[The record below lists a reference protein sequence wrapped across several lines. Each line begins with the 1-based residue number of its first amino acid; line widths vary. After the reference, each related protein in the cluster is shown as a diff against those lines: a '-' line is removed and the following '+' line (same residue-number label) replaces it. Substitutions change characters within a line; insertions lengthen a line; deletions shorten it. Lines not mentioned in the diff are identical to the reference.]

1 LKTKQ
6 AFHANHTSLHLCFTQ
21 AELLQIGDIR
31 VWVAVGFL
39 ELAFAVQ
46 TQVLDRYGFLSVP
59 VLFCSVEFFENREQ
73 KGIEIQGKTGS
84 VSSKHQAVSTGRP
97 VRHPTWH
104 AESPETTKPTENSW
118 L

>member
-1 LKTKQ
+1 M
-6 AFHANHTSLHLCFTQ
+6 
-21 AELLQIGDIR
+21 DIR

-39 ELAFAVQ
+39 EFIVA
-46 TQVLDRYGFLSVP
+46 TQVQVLGKYGFLPVP

-84 VSSKHQAVSTGRP
+84 VGGQRQAVSTGRS

-104 AESPETTKPTENSW
+104 GRNGSYGLGFLK
-118 L
+118 

>member
-1 LKTKQ
+1 VANQ

-39 ELAFAVQ
+39 EFVVATQA
-46 TQVLDRYGFLSVP
+46 QVLDKYGFLPVP

-84 VSSKHQAVSTGRP
+84 VGGQRQAVSTGRS

-104 AESPETTKPTENSW
+104 GESPETTKPTENSW